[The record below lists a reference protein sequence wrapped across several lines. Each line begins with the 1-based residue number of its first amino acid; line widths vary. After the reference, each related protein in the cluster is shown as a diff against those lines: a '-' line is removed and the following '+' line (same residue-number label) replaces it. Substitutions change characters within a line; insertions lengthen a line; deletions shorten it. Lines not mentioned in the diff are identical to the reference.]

1 MSARRRS
8 PVLLVCCCL
17 TAYFGFH
24 AVHGKHGLEAR
35 VGLQAKSLKLVTEL
49 AALTAVRDRLQ
60 LEVALLSESGADP
73 AFVEEVARD
82 LLAYARPRDRIL
94 LSPDRRLEISAA
106 PASR

>member
-35 VGLQAKSLKLVTEL
+35 HSLQARSQKLASEL
-49 AALTAVRDRLQ
+49 AALKVARSRLER
-60 LEVALLSESGADP
+60 EVALLDDSRPDA
-73 AFVEEVARD
+73 AFVEEIARE

-94 LSPDRRLEISAA
+94 LASERRHAA
-106 PASR
+106 LPRPLRN